1 MRAMVV
7 REWGQ
12 PFTLEERPDPEPG
25 PGEAMM
31 KVRAAGVGLTLVTM
45 RTGVF
50 GGEAPRVMG
59 HELGGDI
66 VAVGD
71 GVTNVKPGDRC
82 AVYFYLNCGYCRWCH
97 GGRET
102 LCENHGGY
110 VGVHVDGGYADYVV
124 LPAGNFLPI
133 PEGLGYEDAAI
144 AADAVNTNWHCM
156 RERAKIAPHDDVL
169 LIGAG
174 GGVGVHGIQVAKAF
188 GARVIAAD
196 ISDEKLEFAKKWG
209 ADEVINV
216 REVNDI
222 AEAAK
227 KLTDGRGVDAA
238 VDYVGASETF
248 TAAIEALAT
257 AGRAVLI
264 GAKPSSVKI
273 DPLDLLVNE
282 KTITGSRHSTRTELM
297 ETMDVMAKGTIKSAI
312 GKRVHFTEVESLFE
326 DLQAETLLGRG
337 ALTYDD

>member
-1 MRAMVV
+1 MVV
-7 REWGQ
+7 KEWGQ
-12 PFTLEERPDPEPG
+12 PFTLEERPDPQPG
-25 PGEAMM
+25 PGEALM

-45 RTGVF
+45 RTGIF
-50 GGEAPRVMG
+50 GGEAPRIMG

-71 GVTNVKPGDRC
+71 GVTNIRPGDRC
-82 AVYFYLNCGYCRWCH
+82 AVYFYLNCGHCRWCH

-133 PEGLGYEDAAI
+133 PEGLDYEGAAI

-156 RERAKIAPHDDVL
+156 RERAKISPHDDVL
-169 LIGAG
+169 LIGAA

-216 REVNDI
+216 RAVNDI

-227 KLTDGRGVDAA
+227 NLTDGKGVDAA
-238 VDYVGASETF
+238 VDYVGSSETF

-264 GAKPSSVKI
+264 GAKPSSVQI
-273 DPLDLLVNE
+273 EPLNLLIHE
-282 KTITGSRHSTRTELM
+282 TTITGSRHSTRTELM
-297 ETMDVMAKGTIKSAI
+297 ETMEVMARGTIKSAI
-312 GKRVHFTEVESLFE
+312 GKRVHFTEVETLFDE
-326 DLQAETLLGRG
+326 LQAETLLGRG

>member
-1 MRAMVV
+1 MVV
-7 REWGQ
+7 KEWGQ
-12 PFTLEERPDPEPG
+12 PFTLEERPDPQPG
-25 PGEAMM
+25 PGEALM

-45 RTGVF
+45 RTGIF
-50 GGEAPRVMG
+50 GGEAPRIMG

-71 GVTNVKPGDRC
+71 GVTNIRPGDRC
-82 AVYFYLNCGYCRWCH
+82 AVYFYLNCGHCRWCH

-133 PEGLGYEDAAI
+133 PEGLDYEGAAI

-156 RERAKIAPHDDVL
+156 RERAKISPHDDVL
-169 LIGAG
+169 LIGAA

-216 REVNDI
+216 RAVNDI

-227 KLTDGRGVDAA
+227 KLTDGKGVDAA
-238 VDYVGASETF
+238 VDYVGSSETF

-264 GAKPSSVKI
+264 GAKPSSVQI
-273 DPLDLLVNE
+273 DPLNLLIHE

-297 ETMDVMAKGTIKSAI
+297 ETMEVMARGTIKSAI
-312 GKRVHFTEVESLFE
+312 GKRVHFTEVETLFDE
-326 DLQAETLLGRG
+326 LQAETLLGRG

>member
-7 REWGQ
+7 KEWGQ
-12 PFTLEERPDPEPG
+12 PFILEERPDPEPG
-25 PGEAMM
+25 PGEAVM

-66 VAVGD
+66 VAVGE
-71 GVTNVKPGDRC
+71 GVTNIKPGDRC
-82 AVYFYLNCGYCRWCH
+82 GVYFYLNCGYCRWCH

-110 VGVHVDGGYADYVV
+110 VGVHVDGGYADYVC
-124 LPAGNFLPI
+124 LPARNFLPI
-133 PEGLGYEDAAI
+133 PTELSYEDAAI

-156 RERAKIAPHDDVL
+156 RERAQISPHDDVL

-216 REVNDI
+216 CAVEDV

-227 KLTDGRGVDAA
+227 NLTDGKGVEAA
-238 VDYVGASETF
+238 VDYVGASDTF

-257 AGRAVLI
+257 AGRAVVI
-264 GAKPSSVKI
+264 GATPCTVQI
-273 DPLDLLVNE
+273 NPIDLLISE
-282 KTITGSRHSTRTELM
+282 KTITGSRHSTRTELI
-297 ETMDVMAKGTIKSAI
+297 ETMEVMAKGTIKSAI
-312 GKRVHFTEVESLFE
+312 GKRVHFTKVETLFE
-326 DLQAETLLGRG
+326 DLQAKTLLGRG
-337 ALTYDD
+337 ALIYDD

>member
-1 MRAMVV
+1 MVV
-7 REWGQ
+7 KEWGQ
-12 PFTLEERPDPEPG
+12 PFTLEERPDPQPG
-25 PGEAMM
+25 PGEALM

-45 RTGVF
+45 RTGIF
-50 GGEAPRVMG
+50 GGEAPRIMG

-71 GVTNVKPGDRC
+71 GVTNIRPGDRC
-82 AVYFYLNCGYCRWCH
+82 AVYFYLNCGHCRWCH

-133 PEGLGYEDAAI
+133 PEGLDYEGAAI

-156 RERAKIAPHDDVL
+156 RERAKISPHDDVL
-169 LIGAG
+169 LIGAA

-216 REVNDI
+216 RAVNDI

-227 KLTDGRGVDAA
+227 NLTDGKGVDAA
-238 VDYVGASETF
+238 VDYVGSSETF

-257 AGRAVLI
+257 AGRAVSI
-264 GAKPSSVKI
+264 GAKPSSVQI
-273 DPLDLLVNE
+273 DPLNLLIHE

-297 ETMDVMAKGTIKSAI
+297 ETMEVMARGTIKSAI
-312 GKRVHFTEVESLFE
+312 GKRVHFTEVETLFDE
-326 DLQAETLLGRG
+326 LQAETLLGRG

>member
-1 MRAMVV
+1 MVV
-7 REWGQ
+7 KEWGQ
-12 PFTLEERPDPEPG
+12 PFTLEERPDPQPG
-25 PGEAMM
+25 PGEALM

-45 RTGVF
+45 RTGIF
-50 GGEAPRVMG
+50 GGEAPRIMG

-71 GVTNVKPGDRC
+71 GVTNIRPGDRC
-82 AVYFYLNCGYCRWCH
+82 AVYFYLNCGHCRWCH

-133 PEGLGYEDAAI
+133 PEGLDYEGAAI

-156 RERAKIAPHDDVL
+156 RERAKISPHDDVL
-169 LIGAG
+169 LIGAA

-216 REVNDI
+216 RAVNDI

-227 KLTDGRGVDAA
+227 NLTDGKGVDAA
-238 VDYVGASETF
+238 VDYVGSSETF

-264 GAKPSSVKI
+264 GAKPSSVQI
-273 DPLDLLVNE
+273 DPLNLLIHE

-297 ETMDVMAKGTIKSAI
+297 ETMEVMARGTIKSAI
-312 GKRVHFTEVESLFE
+312 GKRVHFTEVETLFDE
-326 DLQAETLLGRG
+326 LQAETLLARG

>member
-264 GAKPSSVKI
+264 GAKPSSVRI

>member
-144 AADAVNTNWHCM
+144 AADAV
-156 RERAKIAPHDDVL
+156 
-169 LIGAG
+169 
-174 GGVGVHGIQVAKAF
+174 
-188 GARVIAAD
+188 
-196 ISDEKLEFAKKWG
+196 
-209 ADEVINV
+209 
-216 REVNDI
+216 
-222 AEAAK
+222 
-227 KLTDGRGVDAA
+227 
-238 VDYVGASETF
+238 
-248 TAAIEALAT
+248 AL
-257 AGRAVLI
+257 
-264 GAKPSSVKI
+264 
-273 DPLDLLVNE
+273 
-282 KTITGSRHSTRTELM
+282 
-297 ETMDVMAKGTIKSAI
+297 
-312 GKRVHFTEVESLFE
+312 
-326 DLQAETLLGRG
+326 
-337 ALTYDD
+337 